1 MLAEYNAEDEA
12 DTYLKAELAELEEAL
27 MKIRDAA
34 LVLTFQDILPRSV
47 IVKYLII

>member
-12 DTYLKAELAELEEAL
+12 DTYLKKELAELEKAL

-34 LVLTFQDILPRSV
+34 LVLTFQDILPTLV
-47 IVKYLII
+47 C